1 MSVQTMKGHAFNPAL
16 TGLSKGLNVLTNF
29 ASLNVPYMTAN
40 EHNLPTV
47 VVLMLCLFGSHCFA
61 TDRTKHFSK

>member
-16 TGLSKGLNVLTNF
+16 SGLSKWLNVLTNF

-40 EHNLPTV
+40 EHNLLTV
-47 VVLMLCLFGSHCFA
+47 MSLLQSLFCYRQNNTF
-61 TDRTKHFSK
+61 

>member
-16 TGLSKGLNVLTNF
+16 SGLSKGLNVLTNF

-40 EHNLPTV
+40 EHNLLTV
-47 VVLMLCLFGSHCFA
+47 MSLLQSLFCYRQNNTF
-61 TDRTKHFSK
+61 